1 MSDPSLTSLM
11 GDHLD
16 DNLAEWLGAAP
27 PEDIIMVVQAI
38 LPNLSPVGV
47 NSVYS
52 IISKDDD
59 RTEMLETFADVR
71 LNYKRQPNPSVE
83 ITNGD

>member
-1 MSDPSLTSLM
+1 MSNPSLTSLM
-11 GDHLD
+11 GDYLD
-16 DNLAEWLGAAP
+16 DNLSEWLRNAP
-27 PEDIIMVVQAI
+27 LEDIIMVVDSI

-52 IISKDDD
+52 IISKDGD
-59 RTEMLETFADVR
+59 TSEAEFR
-71 LNYKRQPNPSVE
+71 LNYKRSNPAVE

>member
-1 MSDPSLTSLM
+1 MSNPSLTSLM
-11 GDHLD
+11 GDYLD
-16 DNLAEWLGAAP
+16 DNLSEWLLNASH
-27 PEDIIMVVQAI
+27 ENIIMVVDSI

-52 IISKDDD
+52 VISKDDD
-59 RTEMLETFADVR
+59 TDYFR
-71 LNYKRQPNPSVE
+71 LNYKRQPNPAVE